1 MKKQLTQEEKV
12 TALTA
17 AIQQADK
24 TLDWMLE
31 PSSAAV
37 GSFASGRRPS
47 EWSMT
52 TARRVRNILRRALA
66 KVQDKEV
73 SHVDR

>member
-1 MKKQLTQEEKV
+1 MTDAEKV
-12 TALTA
+12 NTLRS
-17 AIQQADK
+17 AIERADK
-24 TLDWMLE
+24 ALDWMLE

-66 KVQDKEV
+66 KVQEKEA